1 VIAAQAADSPS
12 MLASRSPAVVHTY
25 DDGVGNT
32 RAERE
37 EPLARTAY
45 VAAARRFVTA
55 SASVL
60 ALGVPIDPGQPP
72 RPVPAWTAEH
82 VAALREL
89 HAALGAMLTARRHWD
104 ALRREHGPQR

>member
-1 VIAAQAADSPS
+1 
-12 MLASRSPAVVHTY
+12 MT
-25 DDGVGNT
+25 GVGNT

-72 RPVPAWTAEH
+72 RPEPAWTAAH
-82 VAALREL
+82 IAALREL
-89 HAALGAMLTARRHWD
+89 HAALGAMLNARRQWD
-104 ALRREHGPQR
+104 ALRSQHGPQR

>member
-1 VIAAQAADSPS
+1 
-12 MLASRSPAVVHTY
+12 MT
-25 DDGVGNT
+25 GVGNT

-45 VAAARRFVTA
+45 VAAERRFVTA
-55 SASVL
+55 FASVL

-72 RPVPAWTAEH
+72 RAVPAWTAAH

-89 HAALGAMLTARRHWD
+89 HAALGAMLSARRRWD
-104 ALRREHGPQR
+104 ALRRQHGPER